1 MWRGTASKTTKR
13 GAEQRWP
20 MRSCP
25 SPTYVSVSR
34 GRYDAQI
41 YTHNA
46 ATLGQEPSPDVSHSH
61 AIQQE
66 PAIHKIE
73 LQTTHTNHFSQ
84 VFGLGL

>member
-1 MWRGTASKTTKR
+1 ML
-13 GAEQRWP
+13 
-20 MRSCP
+20 
-25 SPTYVSVSR
+25 TYVFVSR

-41 YTHNA
+41 YTNNA

-66 PAIHKIE
+66 PAMHKIE
-73 LQTTHTNHFSQ
+73 LQTTHTNQISQ